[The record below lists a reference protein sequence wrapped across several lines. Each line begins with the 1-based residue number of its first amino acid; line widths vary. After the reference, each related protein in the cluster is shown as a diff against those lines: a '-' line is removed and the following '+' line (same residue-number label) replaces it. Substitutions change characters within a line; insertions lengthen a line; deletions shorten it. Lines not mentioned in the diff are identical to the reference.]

1 MLARQC
7 SPSWLVTMV
16 PDAKS
21 SEFLLRADVGEVRN
35 ASAWLESA
43 CLHHGMPVEQ
53 ARRLD
58 LCLNEALANI
68 ISHGGP
74 SALSAPVHI
83 FLDLHRSSD
92 GNEAAITVTDTGV
105 EFNPLSH
112 RPKPRPQTLEEAVPG
127 GLGITMMHNFSDAM
141 NYRYAEGRN
150 QLTFTVRWTSEG

>member
-1 MLARQC
+1 
-7 SPSWLVTMV
+7 MV

-21 SEFLLRADVGEVRN
+21 LEFLLRADVDEVRN

-43 CLHHGMPVEQ
+43 CLDRGLPVEQ

-74 SALSAPVHI
+74 NAQKVPVRI
-83 FLDLHRSSD
+83 FLDLHRRSD
-92 GNEAAITVTDTGV
+92 ENEAALTVTDAGL
-105 EFNPLSH
+105 EFNPLSY
-112 RPKPRPQTLEEAVPG
+112 REKPRPQTLDEAVPG

-141 NYRYAEGRN
+141 NYRYDEGRN
-150 QLTFTVRWTSEG
+150 HLTFKVRWTEED